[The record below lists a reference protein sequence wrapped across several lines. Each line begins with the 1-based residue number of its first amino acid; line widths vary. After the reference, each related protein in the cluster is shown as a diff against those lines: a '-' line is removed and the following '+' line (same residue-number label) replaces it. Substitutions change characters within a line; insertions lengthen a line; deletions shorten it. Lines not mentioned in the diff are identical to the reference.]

1 MAIKQ
6 AVINFVANTQAAKR
20 QIQDFKSNFKAA
32 TKEMGDT
39 FIGKFGAI
47 GAAFGGFQAV
57 KDVFNQ
63 TQKLSNFSKTF
74 SVPVEEVSKFSNVLS
89 MFGGSS
95 DEAIG
100 DLQKIQQAI
109 VDFKTT
115 GGGALKTVAAQVGL
129 SLQNTDGSIK
139 NSIQVIESL
148 RQKFKGLSESAQLK
162 VSQELGLA
170 DPATLQMLRA
180 SDEEYKKIT
189 EDASKM
195 NVVNQTTADRVQKM
209 TRILATLKNQWY
221 GIGVQVM
228 ELVLPAVKYVTQ
240 AMEWFNRQ
248 GEGTKNIIVG
258 ITAALVAIKPAAD
271 VFKFMSGGVKALIA
285 PLKLVFGLMAG
296 NPVVASI
303 VAIIAAVALA
313 VTYWDEITAAF
324 YKFLNLGT
332 PFSEFCQGVVRNL
345 KLIMKPL
352 SWLKEG
358 FARMVNKFSGGG
370 KAELTEEQ
378 KAARKAFMET
388 GALPEVM
395 PTTAQNQ
402 AAREANT
409 FNNSTTTMTNTKS
422 VVNNQTFNFNGIGE
436 DVTTELQNV
445 IRQNTSGVGA

>member
-57 KDVFNQ
+57 KNAFLQ
-63 TQKLSNFSKTF
+63 TKKMADFAEKF
-74 SVPVEEVSKFSNVLS
+74 DIPVEQVSKFSNMLS
-89 MFGGSS
+89 TFGGSS

-100 DLQKIQQAI
+100 DLEKIKQAF
-109 VDFKTT
+109 VDLATT
-115 GGGALKTVAAQVGL
+115 GSGALRTVAARADFTAKDL
-129 SLQNTDGSIK
+129 DMRFKSPID
-139 NSIQVIESL
+139 VIDTL
-148 RQKFKGLSESAQLK
+148 RQKFKRLSESAQLK
-162 VSQELGLA
+162 TAQDMGLA
-170 DPATLQMLRA
+170 DPSTLRMLRA
-180 SDEEYKKIT
+180 TDEEFAKMKANA
-189 EDASKM
+189 EKM

-248 GEGTKNIIVG
+248 GEGTKNIIAG

-271 VFKFMSGGVKALIA
+271 VFNFMSGGVSALISS
-285 PLKLVFGLMAG
+285 LQRLYVFMIA
-296 NPVVASI
+296 NPIPILATISLI
-303 VAIIAAVALA
+303 VLGIA
-313 VTYWDEITAAF
+313 YFDEITAALDN
-324 YKFLNLGT
+324 FLSRGT
-332 PFSEFCQGVVRNL
+332 PFSKFCKGVVENL

-352 SWLKEG
+352 SWVSEG
-358 FARMVNKFSGGG
+358 IGWLAAKFSGGG

>member
-285 PLKLVFGLMAG
+285 PLKLVFGLMAT
-296 NPVVASI
+296 NPILATISLI
-303 VAIIAAVALA
+303 VLGIA
-313 VTYWDEITAAF
+313 YFDEITAALDN
-324 YKFLNLGT
+324 FLSRGT
-332 PFSEFCQGVVRNL
+332 PFSKFCKGVVENL

-352 SWLKEG
+352 SWVSEG
-358 FARMVNKFSGGG
+358 IGWLAAKFSGGG

-409 FNNSTTTMTNTKS
+409 FNNSTTTTTNTKS

>member
-47 GAAFGGFQAV
+47 GAAFGGFQAI

-285 PLKLVFGLMAG
+285 PLKLVFGLMAT
-296 NPVVASI
+296 NPILATISLI
-303 VAIIAAVALA
+303 VLGIA
-313 VTYWDEITAAF
+313 YFDEITAALDN
-324 YKFLNLGT
+324 FLSRGT
-332 PFSEFCQGVVRNL
+332 PFSKFCKGVVENL

-352 SWLKEG
+352 SWVSEG
-358 FARMVNKFSGGG
+358 IGWLSAKFSGGG

-409 FNNSTTTMTNTKS
+409 FNNSTTTTTNTKS